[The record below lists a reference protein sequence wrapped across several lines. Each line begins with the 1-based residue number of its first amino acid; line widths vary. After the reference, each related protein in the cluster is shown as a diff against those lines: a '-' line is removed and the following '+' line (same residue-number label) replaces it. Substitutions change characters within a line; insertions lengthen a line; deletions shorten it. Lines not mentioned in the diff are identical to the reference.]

1 MNPLTLASIVSLLA
15 ILVWTAYNVPILL
28 AGLLRRERAL
38 AGFKPEGPL
47 KFTIIIP
54 AKDEE
59 RVIARCLRSIL
70 NQRYP
75 KDRLEVIVVDGRSKD
90 STFEICKA
98 FSSAWPGIVEV
109 YRQGHGRSKAAALN
123 EALRH
128 AKGDVIGIFDADSLL
143 EEGLLARV
151 ASYFEDPNLFALQGR
166 TLSINAGQNMLT
178 RLVSLEETAW
188 FRALLSGRDRLGLFV
203 PFTGS
208 CMFIRREVLEDWNED
223 SLGEDVEMALRLA
236 KRGIRVVYADDVRS
250 WQESPARVKAF
261 FAQRV
266 RWFRGYIEAGIR
278 YGKLLRTPSKMN
290 LDAEIMLA
298 GPLIASLIIFN
309 ILLSLISI
317 IFDQPLA
324 VFPWISPALLALSL
338 SSLGLALAYSF
349 RPKRPSNL
357 LWLPFV
363 YVYWILIG
371 GASTWALVEALL
383 RRPRTWRRTEK
394 EGIICA
400 PMKG

>member
-15 ILVWTAYNVPILL
+15 ILVWTAYNVPILI
-28 AGLLRRERAL
+28 AGLRRRERVHA
-38 AGFKPEGPL
+38 KPKRPL

-75 KDRLEVIVVDGRSKD
+75 KDMLEVIVVDGRSKD

-98 FSSAWPGIVEV
+98 FSSTWPGIIKV
-109 YRQGHGRSKAAALN
+109 YRQDHGQSKAAALN
-123 EALRH
+123 EALQH
-128 AKGDVIGIFDADSLL
+128 AKGDVVGIFDADSLL
-143 EEGLLARV
+143 EVDLLACV
-151 ASYFEDPNLFALQGR
+151 ASYFEDPDILALQGR

-178 RLVSLEETAW
+178 KLVSLEETAW

-208 CMFIRREVLEDWNED
+208 CMFIRREVVDDWNED
-223 SLGEDVEMALRLA
+223 SLGEDIEMALRLA

-261 FAQRV
+261 FSQRV
-266 RWFRGYIEAGIR
+266 RWFRGYVEAGIR
-278 YGKLLRTPSKMN
+278 YGKLLRAPSKMN
-290 LDAEIMLA
+290 LDAEMMLA
-298 GPLIASLIIFN
+298 GPLIASLVIFN
-309 ILLSLISI
+309 ILLSLLST
-317 IFDQPLA
+317 IFEQPLA
-324 VFPWISPALLALSL
+324 VFPWISPTLLVLSL
-338 SSLGLALAYSF
+338 SSLGLALAYSLK
-349 RPKRPSNL
+349 PKGPSNL

-400 PMKG
+400 PVKV